1 MAKVYKMPGTLNT
14 GVPLI
19 LEDPRASKS
28 NVYLYGIKHDKN
40 SLTPYFDKSI
50 KNFFEVNNV
59 NNTQIQNSSN
69 HYSNNKLYLNKP
81 TTHVQDYYSTS
92 AGNNTSYNFPDE
104 SAWMYMDDTLE
115 CGVIS
120 PITDSTNSATT
131 YLMNNYNHRNS
142 YQVMTGPITEAGEWE
157 DLTNNMP
164 STDAYYMGKINW
176 LKAASGRVHG
186 FGQYSG
192 SGTSSW
198 SFYPSYMWMSLGGSW
213 PSGSYNS
220 FSYSTSNNITG
231 GGNYYTP
238 QYLGES
244 TVDGSLLIVNTY
256 SHSSSSLTSKVTV
269 TKAVISNASTPTY
282 TILGQNASAEP
293 LAAGSHSGGGNLGN
307 DTFRKNCSHIF
318 TDPRDSDKKAFYYPY
333 FDSYGDFHPFVCT
346 WNTTDD
352 SIAIEEDIT
361 ITGDKSS
368 IHASLLTET
377 ISGAAQGGVSAV
389 TWTANGTRYVGYI
402 PFDMALPTGQGAGMK
417 TIFAYTM
424 DPANPKNLTY
434 HSKIELGSVPRNYVW
449 LNDTRTLLG
458 IFNKDS
464 FEVLAWNDATGWAVT
479 TTVSERVSACGR
491 DSLDRIWYS
500 TNNSTIGAQYQD
512 LNLLSPTL
520 PVTVSIVPENTDNQY
535 TGTEIDTYV
544 NVSAYDTAGVRIAAS
559 VKLVIDSASVT
570 FADGSKAKT
579 VTTLTNGELQVA
591 TKINGAGYTNITA
604 SIQL

>member
-1 MAKVYKMPGTLNT
+1 MAKVYNMPGTLNT
-14 GVPLI
+14 SVPLI

-40 SLTPYFDKSI
+40 SLTPYFDKSLR
-50 KNFFEVNNV
+50 NFLSVT
-59 NNTQIQNSSN
+59 NTQLLATTN
-69 HYSNNKLYLNKP
+69 HYNSNKLYLNKP
-81 TTHVQDYYSTS
+81 TTHVQDYYNTT
-92 AGNNTSYNFPDE
+92 ANTSSSHNFPDE

-115 CGVIS
+115 HGVIT

-131 YLMNNYNHRNS
+131 YVMNNYNYRNS
-142 YQVMTGPITEAGEWE
+142 YTRLTGPITGAGEWE
-157 DLTNNMP
+157 DLTNSME
-164 STDAYYMGKINW
+164 TIDAYYMGKIYW

-186 FGQYSG
+186 FGQYSQ
-192 SGTSSW
+192 SSTSSW
-198 SFYPSYMWMSLGGSW
+198 NFNPNYMWMSTGSAW
-213 PSGSYNS
+213 PNGSYDS
-220 FSYSTSNNITG
+220 FSYATNYTITG

-256 SHSSSSLTSKVTV
+256 NYTSSSLTSKVTV
-269 TKAVISNASTPTY
+269 TKVAISNSATPTY
-282 TILGQNASAEP
+282 TILGQNASGATV
-293 LAAGSHSGGGNLGN
+293 AAGSHSGGGNLGN
-307 DTFRKNCSHIF
+307 DNFRKNCSHTF
-318 TDPRDSDKKAFYYPY
+318 TDPRDSNKKAFYYPY

-346 WNTTDD
+346 WDTTDD

-368 IHASLLTET
+368 VHASLLTES
-377 ISGAAQGGVSAV
+377 ISINGQGGTSAV

-402 PFDMALPTGQGAGMK
+402 PFDMAQPTGQGAGMK
-417 TIFAYTM
+417 TIFAYTV

-434 HSKIELGSVPRNYVW
+434 HSKIELSSVPRNYVW

-479 TTVSERVSACGR
+479 TTITERVSACGR

-500 TNNSTIGAQYQD
+500 TNNSSIGAAYQD

-544 NVSAYDTAGVRIAAS
+544 NVSAYDTAGTRIAAS